1 MKCVDILYYQFFQ
14 SGLNVQPEIQSL
26 NLSTRHASTWLHF
39 QLNLMAFVDNCKLP
53 TFVDVV
59 RPQ

>member
-1 MKCVDILYYQFFQ
+1 M
-14 SGLNVQPEIQSL
+14 
-26 NLSTRHASTWLHF
+26 LSQLHTQELHF

-59 RPQ
+59 KPQMCLKVNITTFKKVNFIIVFKTEHF